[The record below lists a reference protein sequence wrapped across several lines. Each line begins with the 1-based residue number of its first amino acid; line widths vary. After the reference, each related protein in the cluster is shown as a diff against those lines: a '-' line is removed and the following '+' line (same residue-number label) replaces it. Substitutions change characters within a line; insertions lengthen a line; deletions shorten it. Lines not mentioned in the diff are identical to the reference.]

1 MQPVRAS
8 SEYTVPFWLPTN
20 TRPPATLG
28 CAHADEASGNPNAH
42 LSAKRGTCSAVRP
55 ACAADWKRAFV
66 IVGPHPF
73 HIGPDEEIR
82 NGDAAVQRPAA
93 APVTSPP
100 SVFAGDVLCDRPPL
114 GAAQPG
120 ALHPHRAADQA
131 LENRCR

>member
-73 HIGPDEEIR
+73 HIGPDDEIR

-100 SVFAGDVLCDRPPL
+100 RVLPVMYSAIARRPGPPSREPCTPIPPRVTL
-114 GAAQPG
+114 
-120 ALHPHRAADQA
+120 
-131 LENRCR
+131 